1 MRVHAPQVRGSIPR
15 PLILLRTTHKPAA
28 DMVKVKIVVSMAGS
42 GFVWEPGQVVAVP
55 ADEAERL
62 IAAGFATKAPGKAKV
77 DNDPPAE

>member
-1 MRVHAPQVRGSIPR
+1 
-15 PLILLRTTHKPAA
+15 
-28 DMVKVKIVVSMAGS
+28 MVKVKIVVSMAGS